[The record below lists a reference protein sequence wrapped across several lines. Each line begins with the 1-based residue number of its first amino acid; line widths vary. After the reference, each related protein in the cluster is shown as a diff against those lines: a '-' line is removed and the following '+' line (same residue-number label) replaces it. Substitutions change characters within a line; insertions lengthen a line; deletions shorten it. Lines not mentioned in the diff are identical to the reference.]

1 MGWSWGRPRAVYFS
15 PLQIIAFLVF
25 ILLFLLSY
33 YVLLPSEFA
42 RPIPTLFAFC
52 YMIALFALS
61 VFLAWSVVKVYRHI
75 QKHSKQKQE
84 QWDLVGWSKVSRQT
98 QTNFCLSNFLQEAK
112 PVFSVFFSGLSLAV
126 ISYAVLN
133 QQLSFLF
140 LTRVH
145 QP

>member
-1 MGWSWGRPRAVYFS
+1 MVCGEGLSPYSKAFQTETRAMGF
-15 PLQIIAFLVF
+15 
-25 ILLFLLSY
+25 
-33 YVLLPSEFA
+33 
-42 RPIPTLFAFC
+42 
-52 YMIALFALS
+52 
-61 VFLAWSVVKVYRHI
+61 
-75 QKHSKQKQE
+75 
-84 QWDLVGWSKVSRQT
+84 GWSKVSRQT